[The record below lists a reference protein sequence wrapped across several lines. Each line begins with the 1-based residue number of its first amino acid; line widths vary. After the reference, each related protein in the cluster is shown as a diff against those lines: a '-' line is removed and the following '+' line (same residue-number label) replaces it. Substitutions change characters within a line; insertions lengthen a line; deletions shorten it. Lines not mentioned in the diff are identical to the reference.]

1 MKQLEHQHQAALF
14 RWAGF
19 QCRGRPELLLLFAI
33 PNGGFRHPATAARLK
48 AEGVKPG
55 VPDVCLPVPR
65 GEFHGLFIEMK
76 AGRNKP
82 TISQVAWHRLLSQ
95 QGYRVAVCYSMD
107 AAIEV
112 IEGYLS
118 VKEQPA

>member
-19 QCRGRPELLLLFAI
+19 QCRRLPELNLLFAI
-33 PNGGFRHPATAARLK
+33 PNGGYRNPATAGRLK

-55 VPDVCLPVPR
+55 VPDVCLPVAR

-76 AGRNKP
+76 AGRNRP
-82 TISQVAWHRLLSQ
+82 TTSQVAWHFHLSQ
-95 QGYRVAVCYSMD
+95 QGYRVAVCYGVE

-112 IEGYLS
+112 IEGYLRG
-118 VKEQPA
+118 